1 MINEQE
7 YIETVKRMRT
17 RTARLERE
25 GDYWTEEEKK
35 ELATQFTAGSSI
47 TKIAV
52 LLQRTEPAI
61 FQQIE
66 KMDLYGRK
74 KRPQRRKSRPKP
86 AACLCPACM
95 LSPSACVRCESD
107 QTRKGE
113 I

>member
-7 YIETVKRMRT
+7 YVETLKRMRM
-17 RTARLERE
+17 RTNRLERE

-35 ELATQFTAGSSI
+35 ELAAQFTAGISV

-52 LLQRTEPAI
+52 LLQRTEPAV

-86 AACLCPACM
+86 ATCLCPTCM
-95 LSPSACVRCESD
+95 LTPNDCVRCETY
-107 QTRKGE
+107 QTSEGA

>member
-7 YIETVKRMRT
+7 YVETVKRMRT

-35 ELATQFTAGSSI
+35 ELAAQFTAGISI

-52 LLQRTEPAI
+52 LLQRTEPAV

-86 AACLCPACM
+86 AACLCPACT
-95 LSPSACVRCESD
+95 LSPSACVRCESYPD
-107 QTRKGE
+107 Q
-113 I
+113 